1 MSAQK
6 TASDKCP
13 CDYHDTP
20 GYSPKGDPDAPLPK
34 PPKGGTGAV
43 YPDTPERICT
53 GEGDRCKPYMDGP
66 GWGWWNKWLDRMSGE
81 QFNALLDKIEAMPDD
96 DFAPMFPQEPESAW
110 IPVTERLPEDGQA
123 CWIYV
128 NPHNRTW
135 QAVKCAVWH
144 GYFWRTIHGRD
155 GAENLPR
162 AGKRGSVTHWLP
174 AHVPAPPKD
183 TQGRNWRPYL
193 HRVPATA
200 SFFHSIPKSP

>member
-96 DFAPMFPQEPESAW
+96 DFPPTFPHLRRTHKAAIGAPTCIEFPQRHLFST
-110 IPVTERLPEDGQA
+110 VSRKVLD
-123 CWIYV
+123 
-128 NPHNRTW
+128 R
-135 QAVKCAVWH
+135 
-144 GYFWRTIHGRD
+144 
-155 GAENLPR
+155 
-162 AGKRGSVTHWLP
+162 
-174 AHVPAPPKD
+174 
-183 TQGRNWRPYL
+183 
-193 HRVPATA
+193 
-200 SFFHSIPKSP
+200 SPL